1 MTINFESFMVTLSA
15 ALAASIVVERV
26 LEILKNIMDH
36 MIGTE
41 NKKIL
46 PDLKEVDKKI
56 AKLETISK
64 AAASDEAWDEKQPLN
79 TILVEPATD
88 PDDGTVLRTFVIQV
102 MGFAVGII
110 TAHYFELG
118 LFRSLMMNS
127 VTISPWSDFLL
138 TGLLIGG
145 GSGPIHTLIRF
156 VTQRKEWVPVAAGAE
171 SNPDA
176 AKKTAVI
183 STPETPVAL
192 VQAADIPAADELNV
206 PYNGGVDLEILE
218 YVHKRT
224 ENPGMIIY
232 HHTTMN
238 SKSTFED
245 VVRVIKSRTD
255 SKGNHWL
262 TGYNCVIMADGAIKP
277 FCRWDRYGNHAEGYN
292 KKSLGISFNG
302 NFETAP
308 NIPFSNPDGRY
319 GASRPTEAQLRA
331 GARVTALWTFL
342 YNIPVDFTHAI
353 IPHSQVANKSCPGS
367 NFPHDEFKKWLEY
380 YRKCWQK
387 SPEMMERIEAFK
399 LKPYLYVK

>member
-15 ALAASIVVERV
+15 VLGASIVVERV

-46 PDLKEVDKKI
+46 PDLKKVDEKI

-79 TILVEPATD
+79 TILVEPATN

-102 MGFAVGII
+102 MGFAIGII
-110 TAHYFELG
+110 VAHYFELG
-118 LFRSLMMNS
+118 LFRSL
-127 VTISPWSDFLL
+127 VTDPGAISPWSDFLL

-156 VTQRKEWVPVAAGAE
+156 VTQRKEWVPAAASAE
-171 SNPDA
+171 SKTEITKKIA
-176 AKKTAVI
+176 AL
-183 STPETPVAL
+183 STPGTPVTPIQPIETPV
-192 VQAADIPAADELNV
+192 VDELNV
-206 PYNGGVDLEILE
+206 PYNGGVDLETLE

-224 ENPGMIIY
+224 KKPSMIIY
-232 HHTTMN
+232 HHTAMN
-238 SKSTFED
+238 SSSTFED

-262 TGYNCVIMADGAIKP
+262 TGYNCVIMADGTINP
-277 FCRWDRYGNHAEGYN
+277 FCRWDRYGNHATGHN
-292 KKSLGISFNG
+292 KESLGISFNG

-308 NIPFSNPDGRY
+308 SVPFSNPDGRY
-319 GASRPTEAQLRA
+319 GASRPTEAQLKA

-342 YNIPVDFTHAI
+342 YNIPVDFSQTI
-353 IPHSQVANKSCPGS
+353 IPHSQVAQKSCPGS

-380 YRKCWQK
+380 YRKRWQQ
-387 SPEMMERIEAFK
+387 SPEMMECIEAFK
-399 LKPYLYVK
+399 LKPYLYV